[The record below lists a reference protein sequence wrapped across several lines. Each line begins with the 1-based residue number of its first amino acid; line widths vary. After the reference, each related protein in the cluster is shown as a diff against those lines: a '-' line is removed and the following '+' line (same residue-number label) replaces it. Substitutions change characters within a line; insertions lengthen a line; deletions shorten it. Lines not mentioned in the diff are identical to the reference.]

1 MNADVFISYSSK
13 DEDAAE
19 TICLALEGRGLSCWM
34 SGRDVGPGENF
45 QETIFTAISAAKV
58 MVLVFTD
65 NANNSSEV
73 KKEVALASQHDLVV
87 IPVRIEDVKP
97 NAALAYELVTRQ
109 WIDLFRNWEQQ
120 IERLSTRVAAFVS
133 AVREAGSLPVPSAGS
148 ADRIAQDA
156 LPRTES
162 QPPDAHVLLPLPE
175 QRHLINLKRGRTAK
189 YEGQGAL
196 REELRRLREL
206 NLIQMRSGK
215 TVAEIVDGRK
225 IDLGQYVE
233 LTELGRSW
241 ASWFSASAER
251 KK

>member
-1 MNADVFISYSSK
+1 MSADVFISYSSK
-13 DEDAAE
+13 DEDGAE

-45 QETIFTAISAAKV
+45 QEAIFTAISSAKV
-58 MVLVFTD
+58 MVLVFTE
-65 NANNSSEV
+65 NANNSNEV

-120 IERLSTRVAAFVS
+120 IERLSARVAAFVS
-133 AVREAGSLPVPSAGS
+133 AAKEAGAPSAQLVAR
-148 ADRIAQDA
+148 ADWIAPKDE
-156 LPRTES
+156 PR
-162 QPPDAHVLLPLPE
+162 PPDAHLLLQLSE
-175 QRHLINLKRGRTAK
+175 RRHLINLHRGRTAK

-196 REELRRLREL
+196 REELRRLRGL
-206 NLIQMRSGK
+206 NLVQMKPGK

-225 IDLGQYVE
+225 VDLAQWLE

-241 ASWFSASAER
+241 AEWLSASSETQR
-251 KK
+251 